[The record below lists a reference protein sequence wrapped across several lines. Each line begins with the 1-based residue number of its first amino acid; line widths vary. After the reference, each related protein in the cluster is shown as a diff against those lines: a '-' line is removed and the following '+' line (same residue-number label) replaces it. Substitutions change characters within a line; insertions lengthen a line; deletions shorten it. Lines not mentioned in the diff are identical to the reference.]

1 MITVYV
7 YAIFFSRL
15 LLCVI
20 IILVFVDQNTGE
32 EVTFTQA
39 DVTTQGN
46 TVMFTS
52 ERLTENT
59 RYRATVRAANINGSA
74 TSTVEKIS

>member
-1 MITVYV
+1 MFVIFFFIKTAPVCTVY
-7 YAIFFSRL
+7 
-15 LLCVI
+15 
-20 IILVFVDQNTGE
+20 LVLVDQNTGE

-39 DVTTQGN
+39 DVTIQGN
-46 TVMFTS
+46 TVIFTS
-52 ERLTENT
+52 ERLRVNT